1 MAKELEKK
9 FCPKCLK
16 QYDFKRIRCSTCR
29 VRLERPVSEPRIRHL
44 IEYEEKIYEPDRLM

>member
-16 QYDFKRIRCSTCR
+16 QYDYKRIRCSTCR
-29 VRLERPVSEPRIRHL
+29 VKLEHTVKEPRIRHL
-44 IEYEEKIYEPDRLM
+44 FEYESKHPDTDRLI